1 MPKAIVIEETGG
13 PEVMRWTDVPVGEP
27 GPGEIRVRQHAAGVN
42 FVDVYFRT
50 GLYKA
55 PAGVPFIPGMEGAG
69 IIDAVGPEVRD
80 LKVGQRV
87 AYPFTIGAYSETR
100 TLPAAKTVVLPD
112 EISFETAAGM
122 MLKGLTAHYLLRQ
135 VVPLERGDT
144 VLLHAASGGVGHIAC
159 QWARHLGLELI
170 GTAGGP
176 EKCARAL
183 AAGAAHVI
191 DYQKEDFV
199 ARVKEITKGRGVK
212 AVIDGVGRDT
222 FMRSL
227 DCLRPFGMLV
237 AYGQSSGAVP
247 PFDIIN
253 LSTRGSLYVTRPTLG
268 TFLADRDRFVA
279 MAKDLFQVVAGGA
292 VKIDV
297 QRRYPLADAAR
308 AHADLEGRQTSG
320 SSILVTAPAT

>member
-13 PEVMRWTDVPVGEP
+13 PEVMRLKEAPPVDP
-27 GPGEIRVRQHAAGVN
+27 GPGEIRIRQHAAGVN
-42 FVDVYFRT
+42 FIDIYFRT
-50 GLYKA
+50 GFYKA
-55 PAGVPFIPGMEGAG
+55 PGGLPFVPGMEGAG
-69 IIDAVGPEVRD
+69 VVDAVGPGVTDRQ
-80 LKVGQRV
+80 VGQRV
-87 AYPFTIGAYSETR
+87 AYPSAMGAYSELR
-100 TLPAAKTVVLPD
+100 ILPAAKTVILPD
-112 EISFETAAGM
+112 AISFETAAGM

-144 VLLHAASGGVGHIAC
+144 VLFHAASGGVGHIAC
-159 QWARHLGLELI
+159 QWARHLGIELI

-176 EKCARAL
+176 EKCARAK

-199 ARVKEITKGRGVK
+199 ARVKEITGGKGVK
-212 AVIDGVGRDT
+212 AAIDGVGRDT
-222 FMRSL
+222 FMGSL

-237 AYGQSSGAVP
+237 SYGQSSGAVP

-253 LSTRGSLYVTRPTLG
+253 LSTKGSLYVTRPTLN
-268 TFLADRDRFVA
+268 TFLADHDRFVR
-279 MAKDLFQVVAGGA
+279 MAGDLFDVVAAGA

-308 AHADLEGRQTSG
+308 AHADLEGRRTSG
-320 SSILVTAPAT
+320 SSILVTT

>member
-1 MPKAIVIEETGG
+1 MPKAIVIEQTGG
-13 PEVMRWTDVPVGEP
+13 PEVMRWTDVPAAEP

-42 FVDVYFRT
+42 FVDVYYRT
-50 GLYKA
+50 GVYKA
-55 PAGVPFIPGMEGAG
+55 PGGLPFVPGMEGAG
-69 IIDAVGPEVRD
+69 IVEAVGPNVTD

-87 AYPFTIGAYSETR
+87 AYPFTIGAYSEVR
-100 TLPAAKTVVLPD
+100 TLPAAKAAVLPD
-112 EISFETAAGM
+112 GISFETAAGM

-135 VVPLERGDT
+135 MVPLDGGDT

-170 GTAGGP
+170 GTAGGA

-183 AAGAAHVI
+183 AAGATHVI

-199 ARVKEITKGRGVK
+199 ARVKEITNGRGVK

-227 DCLRPFGMLV
+227 DCLRPLGTLV

-253 LSTRGSLYVTRPTLG
+253 LSTRGSLYVTRPTLA

-279 MAKDLFQVVAGGA
+279 MAKDLFQVVADGA

-308 AHADLEGRQTSG
+308 AHADLEGRRTSG
-320 SSILVTAPAT
+320 SSILVTDAG